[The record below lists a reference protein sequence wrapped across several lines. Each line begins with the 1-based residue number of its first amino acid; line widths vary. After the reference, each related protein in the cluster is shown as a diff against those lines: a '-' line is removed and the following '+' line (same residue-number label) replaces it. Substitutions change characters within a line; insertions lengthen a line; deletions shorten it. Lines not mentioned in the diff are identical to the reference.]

1 MKGQKMQNRNYEK
14 ERMERIAKLL
24 TMPSTE
30 KELQEAKQQKE
41 EKERRAFEKSELRK
55 AKEKAIIKY
64 ERFMKLENN
73 ISEVG
78 VTQILI
84 IRDEIY
90 INTWNNYVN
99 ADLILKYHHVKY
111 DENSY
116 IYGCSF
122 DNRYRRLTQKE
133 IKEILEESYN
143 DYLDGHPFKDLL
155 L

>member
-1 MKGQKMQNRNYEK
+1 MQNRDYQK
-14 ERMERIAKLL
+14 ERMERLSQLL
-24 TMPSTE
+24 MMEPTE
-30 KELQEAKQQKE
+30 KELQEAKEAKE
-41 EKERRAFEKSELRK
+41 QKERREFEKLELKK

-73 ISEVG
+73 ISEIG

-90 INTWNNYVN
+90 INEWNNYVN
-99 ADLILKYHHVKY
+99 EDLILKYHNVKY
-111 DENSY
+111 NENSY
-116 IYGCSF
+116 IYGFCF

>member
-1 MKGQKMQNRNYEK
+1 MQNRDYQK
-14 ERMERIAKLL
+14 ERMERLSKLL
-24 TMPSTE
+24 LMQPTE
-30 KELQEAKQQKE
+30 KEIQEAKDAKEQQ
-41 EKERRAFEKSELRK
+41 ERREFEKIELQK

-84 IRDEIY
+84 LRDEIY

-99 ADLILKYHHVKY
+99 ADLILKYHHAKHN
-111 DENSY
+111 ENSY
-116 IYGCSF
+116 IYGFSF
-122 DNRYRRLTQKE
+122 DNRFRHLTQKE

-143 DYLDGHPFKDLL
+143 DYLNGHPYKNLL